1 MSRPVIATPLF
12 ARHLKAFLDEYSER
26 GAVRFVE
33 RLREGYR
40 TPVEN
45 ITSFEEMA
53 PARRR
58 RIGGKTI
65 TVREYLLDAGART
78 FLVLYWVPSEP
89 SEPVLLLNIRIG
101 GQNRFRWTDVA
112 EPSGESE

>member
-12 ARHLKAFLDEYSER
+12 ARRLKDFLDQYSEL

-33 RLREGYR
+33 RLQAGYR
-40 TPVEN
+40 NLVEN
-45 ITSFEEMA
+45 VSTFEEIA

-65 TVREYLLDAGART
+65 TVREFVLDAGARD
-78 FLVLYWVPSEP
+78 FLILYWVPDELA
-89 SEPVLLLNIRIG
+89 EPVVLLNIRIG
-101 GQNRFRWTDVA
+101 GRNRFRWI
-112 EPSGESE
+112 EEEE